1 MALGSWQLAPI
12 YIMRLNKLCIAR
24 TTTSAQH
31 TRKTQASFLN
41 NLYLHCQLPTDDRM
55 ARSSSLT
62 NVVVLTTA
70 LLLLVVPFVV
80 LSMCAPGTDAAR
92 LPQAREEMTTTTAL
106 QVQVPV
112 PSDGEAGED
121 GSVAAASKRLSPG
134 GPDPQHH

>member
-1 MALGSWQLAPI
+1 
-12 YIMRLNKLCIAR
+12 
-24 TTTSAQH
+24 
-31 TRKTQASFLN
+31 
-41 NLYLHCQLPTDDRM
+41 M

-62 NVVVLTTA
+62 NVVVLTSA

-92 LPQAREEMTTTTAL
+92 LPPPLL
-106 QVQVPV
+106 QVPMPVPV
-112 PSDGEAGED
+112 PSDVEAGED